1 MSLGLTPF
9 QCILKLLNLNEMMLS
24 VNKAL
29 LQQSVAYNLSIM
41 APLKK
46 LWWKGTAKQ
55 FKQKQNQIK
64 KKRDHC
70 SGALPKKFIA
80 LTAVNDSL

>member
-1 MSLGLTPF
+1 MLGLTPF
-9 QCILKLLNLNEMMLS
+9 QCILKLLNLNETMLS

-46 LWWKGTAKQ
+46 LWWKETAKQ
-55 FKQKQNQIK
+55 FKQK
-64 KKRDHC
+64 
-70 SGALPKKFIA
+70 
-80 LTAVNDSL
+80 